1 MTAGKVQPSVQVKI
15 DGAKRM
21 ASEQSSVQR
30 DDFTKLLQAK
40 KDGTSQTGKTDT
52 GKKPDKADG
61 TAADAAGKTE
71 DVSKDSQPE
80 KVTSQDEGT
89 EENSVSQEVLKLAA
103 MQQADAQLVMQS
115 DDAVE
120 VVVV

>member
-52 GKKPDKADG
+52 GKKP
-61 TAADAAGKTE
+61 AGE
-71 DVSKDSQPE
+71 
-80 KVTSQDEGT
+80 
-89 EENSVSQEVLKLAA
+89 
-103 MQQADAQLVMQS
+103 S
-115 DDAVE
+115 DFPG
-120 VVVV
+120 